1 MQHDTKHF
9 LMSLISPPPQYKSII
24 SNEKQTFEWS
34 DCLQSQVYTVTLQ
47 LRTEKLATHSGLILK
62 CTHRNALKHS

>member
-1 MQHDTKHF
+1 M
-9 LMSLISPPPQYKSII
+9 I

>member
-9 LMSLISPPPQYKSII
+9 LMSLIFQHKSMI

-47 LRTEKLATHSGLILK
+47 LRTEKPNSQLIQD
-62 CTHRNALKHS
+62 